1 MKFEIEAEIPEGYEP
16 TGEYRQAKT
25 GEPWIDGGRVCS
37 VPTNY
42 AVIILREKWQWPAW
56 LKADYVEW
64 NIYTG
69 VWHGR
74 RPGFCMP
81 LQPEL
86 CDFTPPPG
94 NHKHGDRIF
103 NPNRREP

>member
-64 NIYTG
+64 NGSEWFAITDG
-69 VWHGR
+69 HTLWLGS
-74 RPGFCMP
+74 PAI
-81 LQPEL
+81 
-86 CDFTPPPG
+86 DFTPPPG
-94 NHKHGDRIF
+94 DHKPGDRIF
-103 NPNRREP
+103 NPNREAT